1 MSSSCCAN
9 IARSRERTL
18 LGVGLAICI
27 LLNVSF
33 TFYTQSHYSVL
44 VSSAVD
50 AGDPAVV
57 GTRSI
62 RSTDSLRSSPVS
74 SKGEFLDAHVTSI
87 DTEEDINDA
96 ICANEKWCN
105 DSPIP
110 GQEKELCVPMRK
122 WQTSSYPTGNIIHE
136 IDMIPRSSADS
147 IEFLGSGGARIA
159 WKVRDI
165 VLKTMRP
172 KINYNDRVAE
182 ALRIDSMV
190 MEQRTAS
197 PHIINMYG
205 MTAGSQ
211 LLELAPGGGI
221 DGAIIRKLS
230 PQKKLEYAIDIAQAV
245 ADLHGPDNT
254 LVHGDLWGSQFLF
267 MPDGKFKL
275 GDFNQGFFQRWNKV
289 QNIPCPMRREN
300 HLKASK
306 QISAKVMKKPLEQLS
321 GMPMSEKL
329 DIYGIGV
336 MLYYLLTTCK
346 PYECDHV
353 HRVGQDKLTLD
364 KIIELKHADIPPAL
378 PLEIANSTIPE
389 IALIRLVVNLA
400 LRRDPEKRPSAQSIV
415 SILKET

>member
-1 MSSSCCAN
+1 MRLYKNALG
-9 IARSRERTL
+9 L
-18 LGVGLAICI
+18 LLAISF
-27 LLNVSF
+27 LSNVSF
-33 TFYTQSHYSVL
+33 TYLIKWDYS
-44 VSSAVD
+44 SEED
-50 AGDPAVV
+50 DNPFVV

-62 RSTDSLRSSPVS
+62 HHSWQSSPVS
-74 SKGEFLDAHVTSI
+74 DILDVHTTTAIDI
-87 DTEEDINDA
+87 DTKDEVDEA
-96 ICANEKWCN
+96 ICSNDRWCSH
-105 DSPIP
+105 SPIS
-110 GQEKELCVPMRK
+110 GQENELCVPMRK

-136 IDMIPRSSADS
+136 IDMIPRPSDDS
-147 IEFLGSGGARIA
+147 IKFLGSGSERIA
-159 WKVRDI
+159 WKVGGI
-165 VLKTMRP
+165 VLKTMVP
-172 KINYNDRVAE
+172 DINYDNRTAE
-182 ALRIDSMV
+182 VLRYDSMV

-197 PHIINMYG
+197 PHIINIYG
-205 MTAGSQ
+205 MTAASQ
-211 LLELAPGGGI
+211 LLELAPGGEI
-221 DGAIIRKLS
+221 TSDMVRKLS

-245 ADLHGPDNT
+245 ADIHGSDNT
-254 LVHGDLWGSQFLF
+254 LVHGDMWIGQFLF
-267 MPDGKFKL
+267 SADGKLKAS
-275 GDFNQGFFQRWNKV
+275 DFNQGFFQRWNKV